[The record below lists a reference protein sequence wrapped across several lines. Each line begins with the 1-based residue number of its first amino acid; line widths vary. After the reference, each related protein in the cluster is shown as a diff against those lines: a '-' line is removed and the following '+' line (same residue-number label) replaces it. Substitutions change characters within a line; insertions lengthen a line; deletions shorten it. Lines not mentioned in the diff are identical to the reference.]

1 MTNAKNSVIA
11 MGPNGRKQDQA
22 GRGFYS
28 TAMAGRKSKATL
40 PDRPTSSQQFNE
52 MKEQLGMFDKMAIN
66 RRSRTE
72 ARRVLAEIVVNSL
85 EKQKQLIL
93 FQKTLELADEKK
105 RLFAESLREAALVE
119 KEIAERSTEHEEALI
134 DFVVDTAMEGQ
145 QKKERRL
152 RLLDQQLAA
161 GQITQ
166 DTYFQEAERI
176 QRWAT
181 IYLDN
186 IDGKVELMLQNHA
199 RLIERALA
207 LFNERSIPGVT
218 L

>member
-1 MTNAKNSVIA
+1 MTNAKNSLIA
-11 MGPNGRKQDQA
+11 TGTNGHRQDQA

-28 TAMAGRKSKATL
+28 TAVAGRKGKASL
-40 PDRPTSSQQFNE
+40 PDRPTSSQQLAE

-66 RRSRTE
+66 RRARTE
-72 ARRVLAEIVVNSL
+72 ARRVIAEIVVNSL

-145 QKKERRL
+145 KKKERRL
-152 RLLDQQLAA
+152 KGLDEQLAA
-161 GQITQ
+161 GQISQ

-176 QRWAT
+176 QRWAML
-181 IYLDN
+181 YLDN